1 MVVGLQMVLLE
12 KLVEVVE
19 IGVQVVEIL
28 QTVETEDLLEE
39 QSQDLTILF
48 RGQSIHQPL
57 RDYTYH
63 NKYLKL

>member
-1 MVVGLQMVLLE
+1 
-12 KLVEVVE
+12 
-19 IGVQVVEIL
+19 VEIL